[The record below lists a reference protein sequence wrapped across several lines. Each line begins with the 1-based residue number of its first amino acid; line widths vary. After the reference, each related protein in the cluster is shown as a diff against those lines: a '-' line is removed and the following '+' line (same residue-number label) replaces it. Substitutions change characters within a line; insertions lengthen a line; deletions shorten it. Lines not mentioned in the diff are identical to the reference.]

1 MRAGNIANAML
12 YNNNTASLIENAI
25 GGSGVDKL
33 TGNVANNSL
42 KGGAGNDVLDGAT
55 GSDTAVYT
63 GMFSNYSIVK
73 NSDGSWSVADLRSG
87 SPDGTDK
94 LWNVELLQFSDS
106 LKVRERPDGAASCT
120 ATTAT
125 SSAATATSATA
136 AAAAATATAAAAARG
151 AAISS
156 STSNSGGD
164 HRELIERYD
173 ARHRRQREDRWA
185 RRQR

>member
-1 MRAGNIANAML
+1 MRAGNVANALL
-12 YNNNTASLIENAI
+12 YNDNTASLIENAI
-25 GGSGVDKL
+25 GGSGIDKL

-106 LKVRERPDGAASCT
+106 LRSVDDLTAQPPAPPPPPS
-120 ATTAT
+120 ATTS
-125 SSAATATSATA
+125 SSAASSAA
-136 AAAAATATAAAAARG
+136 PAAAARG

-156 STSNSGGD
+156 STSNSGAD
-164 HRELIERYD
+164 HRELIGRYD
-173 ARHRRQREDRWA
+173 VRHRRQREDRWA
-185 RRQR
+185 RR